1 MSAPATTTRV
11 SDELASVELRDTDD
25 RPRPLG
31 ELWRDRPALVLWVRH
46 FG

>member
-1 MSAPATTTRV
+1 MSTRV
-11 SDELASVELRDTDD
+11 SDELARVEVRDTDD
-25 RPRPLG
+25 APRALR

>member
-1 MSAPATTTRV
+1 MSTRV
-11 SDELASVELRDTDD
+11 SDELARVEVRDTDGA
-25 RPRPLG
+25 PRALG